1 MPTYSYNSSNELTSN
16 SSGSYTYDANGN
28 TLSDA
33 SGKQYTWDFENRL
46 VQAVNPGVGT
56 TTFRYDP
63 FGRRI
68 QKSGPLG
75 TTNYLYS
82 GPNLEEE
89 VDSTGNV
96 VARYVQGL
104 TVDEPLSEFRSGGA
118 SYYEADVLG
127 SITSLSNSSA
137 ALANTYIYDS
147 YGNVT
152 ASTGTVVNPFQ
163 YTGRDYDSESGLRYY
178 RTRYYDSSNG
188 RFTSEDL
195 AGFAGGMNFYRYVG
209 NSPIRFL
216 DPYGLSQVN
225 PQDMASLI
233 NLFPG
238 STAQGDAGVLIPM
251 PCTEVRKI
259 IEQNGFYSND
269 NWSSWNPFLFFD
281 PLFHRGGWEFRKKDG
296 MHIRMKY
303 PSAPCDK
310 NCTLDEAHNDDYNPM
325 YDPWG
330 HFEYELLPGL
340 GNAAGIP
347 SNVNGRPLMFQ

>member
-1 MPTYSYNSSNELTSN
+1 MSATDSQREF
-16 SSGSYTYDANGN
+16 TYDANGN
-28 TLSDA
+28 TLSDP
-33 SGKQYTWDFENRL
+33 SGKSYSWDFENRL
-46 VQAVNPGVGT
+46 IQAVVPGTGGGT

-89 VDSTGNV
+89 VDSAGNV
-96 VARYVQGL
+96 LARYAQGL
-104 TVDEPLSEFRSGGA
+104 TVDEPLSEYRSGGA
-118 SYYEADVLG
+118 NYYEADVLG

-152 ASTGTVVNPFQ
+152 ASTGTLINPFQ

-195 AGFAGGMNFYRYVG
+195 AGFAGGLNFYRYVG

-225 PQDMASLI
+225 PQDMASLK

-238 STAQGDAGVLIPM
+238 STAQGNAGVLIPM
-251 PCTEVRKI
+251 PCAEVRKI